1 MSTRHRI
8 KFEDSSHTL
17 STTLDGGLGVPTTA
31 SVRLKDKDGTVL
43 PLGSGTIDDTNN
55 AGGGVV
61 RFDYTGHAAKV
72 GGVITIAG
80 TTSYNGA
87 HTVIAIAAGTFDA
100 TVTYVAAEAGTYETT
115 TGIATVM
122 TATTLSAAAKAGED
136 TITLTAVTSVV
147 EGSTLRIAASADGP
161 HEDVVVAAV
170 GAAEVILTDYLAY
183 KHTTATAVSGRFL
196 SYAIDASQADFTSGL
211 DFSVI
216 WDLTDTD
223 DPAWREEGEI
233 LKREVA
239 FGGLEATFKA
249 RCQHYYLGIPAN
261 EFNTYQDAAF
271 AYLRNHVN
279 RVSGQDID
287 KLVNPDSIEDV
298 LVKKIMFDVAWAGG
312 DEWQSERVATKMLF
326 DDAWIGFLKANDWID
341 SNQDDIKTDSE
352 TQPKLRPLPRRR
364 LF

>member
-1 MSTRHRI
+1 MSTRHHI
-8 KFEDSSHTL
+8 KFEDASHTL
-17 STTLDGGLGVPTTA
+17 STTLDGGLGVPTAATCT
-31 SVRLKDKDGTVL
+31 LKDTDGAYL
-43 PLGSGTIDDTNN
+43 LNGTITGVTDAT
-55 AGGGVV
+55 GGVCT
-61 RFDYTGHAAKV
+61 FAYTGHAVAKGDV
-72 GGVITIAG
+72 VTVAG
-80 TTSYNGA
+80 TTSYNA
-87 HTVIAIAAGTFDA
+87 AQTVIAVAAGTFNA
-100 TVTYVAAEAGTYETT
+100 TETYVATETGTYEITA
-115 TGIATVM
+115 ATATMM
-122 TATTLSAAAKAGED
+122 TATTLSAAASAGED
-136 TITLTAVTSVV
+136 TITLTAVTSIV